1 MRHDLFHP
9 PNRIVPPPP
18 KRPRRFLKAF
28 SIGMAVLSGNAA
40 GILVIAPLGP
50 CNHSLFQWICALI
63 ILIPAWI
70 LSILFGGSGA
80 ISDTILIIAAGA
92 IQALMFLLLYARV
105 AKVDKRN
112 AAEARAISNY
122 LKSEEQIGNKTIQ

>member
-1 MRHDLFHP
+1 
-9 PNRIVPPPP
+9 
-18 KRPRRFLKAF
+18 
-28 SIGMAVLSGNAA
+28 MAVLSGNAA